1 MYTKTTRIALI
12 NRLSIFATLLSVA
25 IIAPIL
31 GGHQQ
36 WITGPIV
43 NATLFLAVMFGG
55 TSDALLIGIFPSTVA
70 LGVGLLPPIL
80 APLIP
85 LIIVS
90 NSILVTVYNALRR
103 LNEPAAIIT
112 ASFAKYAFLAVT
124 STFIARL
131 LLNQQAAAA
140 ALKMLTGMQF
150 ATALFGGLIA
160 LLIYKGITRNED

>member
-1 MYTKTTRIALI
+1 MLTTPVRLTLI
-12 NRLSIFATLLSVA
+12 TRLSIFATLLSVA

-43 NATLFLAVMFGG
+43 NATLFLAVMFGS
-55 TSDALLIGIFPSTVA
+55 TSNALLIGIFPSTIA
-70 LGVGLLPPIL
+70 LGVGLLPTVL

-85 LIIVS
+85 FIIVS

-103 LNEPAAIIT
+103 LNEPAAVIL
-112 ASFAKYAFLAVT
+112 ASFAKYAFLALT

-131 LLNQQAAAA
+131 LLNHQAAAA

-150 ATALFGGLIA
+150 ATALGGGLIA
-160 LLIYKGITRNED
+160 LGIYKKLHRV